1 MTTSIADKL
10 SAAYQSKPKKLRID
24 ELKWRYLLRSTYR
37 GKNILLVGPT
47 GCGKTL
53 AAKSVVEA
61 VGAQT
66 NHLIFNCGSTQDAR
80 TAIVGKTLFDKA
92 TGTVFNASPFATAI
106 STPNCVI
113 ILDEISRG
121 HPEFWNIILPVLDET
136 QRTLRLDEKPDSP
149 VVQVAEGV
157 TFIATANIGSEYTA
171 TRVMDRALLGRFSVK
186 VEMDYLPKED
196 EVGLVLEEV
205 SQTLTDEAENIVE
218 IANLVRG
225 MARLG
230 KVHTGVST
238 RSVLEM
244 AGLLVDGFSL
254 YEAAQMVLFT
264 DYPDDGGI
272 ESERTLIKQVVQ
284 KFVPNQDLLN
294 TGLPTGPNGQSMP

>member
-61 VGAQT
+61 VGAQA
-66 NHLIFNCGSTQDAR
+66 NHLIFNCGSTQDPR

-121 HPEFWNIILPVLDET
+121 HPEFWNLIMPVLDET

-157 TFIATANIGSEYTA
+157 TFIATANIGSE
-171 TRVMDRALLGRFSVK
+171 
-186 VEMDYLPKED
+186 
-196 EVGLVLEEV
+196 
-205 SQTLTDEAENIVE
+205 
-218 IANLVRG
+218 
-225 MARLG
+225 
-230 KVHTGVST
+230 
-238 RSVLEM
+238 
-244 AGLLVDGFSL
+244 
-254 YEAAQMVLFT
+254 
-264 DYPDDGGI
+264 
-272 ESERTLIKQVVQ
+272 
-284 KFVPNQDLLN
+284 
-294 TGLPTGPNGQSMP
+294 